1 MSMLPRLKPRSYY
14 DLVIQIAVVR
24 PGPIQGD
31 MVHPYLNRR
40 NGLEDVH
47 YPSSEVREVLERTLG
62 VPIFQ
67 EQVMQ
72 LAIVAAGFSGGEAD
86 QLRRAMAAWKRRGGL
101 EPYKEKLIKGM
112 LKRGYELE
120 FAEQLFKQ
128 IKGFGDYGFPESHSA
143 SFALIAYI
151 SSWLK
156 YYHPAA
162 FCCALLNSQPM
173 GFYMPAQLIS
183 DAKRHGVEILPIDI
197 NRSYLDSTLEFDN
210 TFERINPY
218 DEMTSKPALRIG
230 FRMVKGLSE
239 NASLSIVKAR
249 QAGQFSDIQE
259 LVFRCRINKR
269 DLESLAAADA
279 LSALSGDRHR
289 AFWQASA
296 IDKISDDFSSSF
308 FQTKDLLKTIST

>member
-1 MSMLPRLKPRSYY
+1 
-14 DLVIQIAVVR
+14 
-24 PGPIQGD
+24 
-31 MVHPYLNRR
+31 
-40 NGLEDVH
+40 
-47 YPSSEVREVLERTLG
+47 
-62 VPIFQ
+62 
-67 EQVMQ
+67 
-72 LAIVAAGFSGGEAD
+72 
-86 QLRRAMAAWKRRGGL
+86 
-101 EPYKEKLIKGM
+101 
-112 LKRGYELE
+112 
-120 FAEQLFKQ
+120 
-128 IKGFGDYGFPESHSA
+128 
-143 SFALIAYI
+143 
-151 SSWLK
+151 
-156 YYHPAA
+156 
-162 FCCALLNSQPM
+162 M

-308 FQTKDLLKTIST
+308 FSDERFVKNDFDVDVLLPTVNENENVFGDYASTGFTLRTHPVALYREHLNCYQVVLASELDNISDKVSVKVVGLVTCRQRPMTASGVTFLTLEDESGFTNVVVWPNLGERLRSIVRQSTLMGVIGQVQKSEGVTHLIAKELVDLSHWLGALESCSKDFA